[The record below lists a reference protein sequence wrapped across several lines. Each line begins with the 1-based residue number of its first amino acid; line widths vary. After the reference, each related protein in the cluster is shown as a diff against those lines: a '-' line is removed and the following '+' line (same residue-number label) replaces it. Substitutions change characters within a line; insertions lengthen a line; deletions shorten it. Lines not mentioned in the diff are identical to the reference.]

1 MKIRII
7 AIAAIAAALFVSA
20 TAGAAPAPV
29 DFGRA
34 AQQTI
39 YAASDAAAAKLQRR
53 IPLSAWRVYCN
64 RAGAGWWY
72 CHGDSGRWNTR
83 VSARVGGTYAHP
95 IVDVILTRGN

>member
-1 MKIRII
+1 MKIRIM
-7 AIAAIAAALFVSA
+7 AIAALAAALFVTA

-39 YAASDAAAAKLQRR
+39 YAASDAAAARLHRR
-53 IPLSAWRVYCN
+53 IPLSAWRVYCD
-64 RAGAGWWY
+64 RSAAGWWY

-83 VSARVGGTYAHP
+83 VRARVGGTYAHP
-95 IVDVILTRGN
+95 IVDVIVTRAN